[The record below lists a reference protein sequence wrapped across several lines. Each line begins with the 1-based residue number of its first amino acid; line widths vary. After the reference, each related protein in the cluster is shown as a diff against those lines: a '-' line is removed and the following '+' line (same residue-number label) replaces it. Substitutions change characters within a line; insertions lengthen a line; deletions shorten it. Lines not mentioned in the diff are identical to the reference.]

1 MSMENIQSI
10 NRQHFNFEL
19 LHQDNNCRARARVIH
34 TPHGDIPTPVLCLLA
49 LTPPL
54 RPPTTRTD

>member
-19 LHQDNNCRARARVIH
+19 LHQDNNCRARAGVIH
-34 TPHGDIPTPVLCLLA
+34 TPMEISLLLFMPVGTHA
-49 LTPPL
+49 AI